1 MGSWGTE
8 VWIAFGVVIA
18 VQATLITILLVTFAR
33 TAVNL
38 QALASDDSNGN
49 E

>member
-1 MGSWGTE
+1 MRRLLVGSWGTAE
-8 VWIAFGVVIA
+8 WVAFATVMA
-18 VQATLITILLVTFAR
+18 VQASLITVLLVTLAL

-38 QALASDDSNGN
+38 QALAS

>member
-1 MGSWGTE
+1 MGSWGTTE
-8 VWIAFGVVIA
+8 WVAFATVMA
-18 VQATLITILLVTFAR
+18 VQASLITILLVTLVL

-38 QALASDDSNGN
+38 QALAS